1 MTDDL
6 TGLGKLADS
15 ALVKSA
21 YDDAASGT
29 LKQVGGMTTDVLKTF
44 RLFTAP
50 FQLAALAQDR
60 FAKWLDQIRSQV
72 PPERQTEASSSIAAP
87 ALRALFFTDDDNPLS
102 VLFLEL
108 LKRAIDKERLNEAHP
123 SFVGI
128 IEQLTP
134 DEALILYT
142 LRGKT
147 RWLYYNRDTDDD
159 LPGFPVDILT
169 CPEHLEAY
177 ILHLKSLNLVSDSE
191 EVLLEDTSIIRGP
204 VIKSTAFGDFFTKAC
219 IPEAFSLDAHSQERQ
234 QD

>member
-1 MTDDL
+1 MVDDL

-15 ALVKSA
+15 QLVKLA
-21 YDDAASGT
+21 YNDAASGP
-29 LKQVGGMTTDVLKTF
+29 LKQVGGMTTDALKTF

-60 FAKWLDQIRSQV
+60 FARWLDQVRSQV
-72 PPERQTEASSSIAAP
+72 PEESQTEASSSIAAP
-87 ALRALFFTDDDNPLS
+87 VLRALFFMDDGNPLT

-134 DEALILYT
+134 DEALILYI

-147 RWLYYNRDTDDD
+147 RWLYYNQSNDFD
-159 LPGFPVDILT
+159 LTEFPANQLAY
-169 CPEHLEAY
+169 PEHLEAY
-177 ILHLKSLNLVSDSE
+177 ILHLKSLNLVSDGE
-191 EVLLEDTSIIRGP
+191 EVIMDDTSTIESS

-219 IPEAFSLDAHSQERQ
+219 IPEGFSIDVYSNK
-234 QD
+234 